1 MDKLNPLRSLFY
13 DVAKA
18 LSQDEMKTLIQ
29 LLKGKQIAIRD
40 IEKMETAEDIFIKL
54 EDMGIISD
62 KNLKF
67 LKELLLKLGRRT
79 LVDLVESFEQ
89 EHGLSRVMVAPEEQ
103 RDRHTMPLE
112 QTHKTQDPS
121 LLIVADRCEKELR
134 DIYQT
139 TLSDVRPFP
148 WSSAVHIED
157 IYTLPELQHKHGSK
171 VTSFDRI
178 NIFSDRKVGR
188 KYNPT
193 RRVLI
198 ESDPGYGKST
208 FCLKLAYDWAV
219 GDVGFIKDFKLVF
232 LLKLQCFQE
241 KIEDVIF
248 DTLLPE
254 DCFIDKKQLLQY
266 MRENQEH
273 VVFLLDGWDEMAE
286 TATGDIKKILEG
298 TMLRHSKV
306 IVTSRKIRDDKR
318 AKQRVKSH
326 FDLSLQLM
334 GFSLESLKE
343 YVCKHFDVTEQSDR
357 VNVFIEQINR
367 SQVKGTLLKM
377 MTCPLN
383 SLLICDMWTAT
394 GSLTQNKT
402 QLYQRIVDII
412 VKIYCENEG
421 KVYETVR
428 DGIDEQFVFL
438 GELAFKSL
446 LDSKFKIDKSELHL
460 EKNSDILKM
469 GFLTRYT
476 ADRQV
481 VLAIDPMTSFLIHH
495 RTFQEFFAAKY
506 LASLRREENTQKF
519 RQTLRNFYC
528 RMSKDCSPVLQ
539 FVAGF
544 LKEACGDMFD
554 VFCDSISRLDLIIEC
569 LKESTQPYSKSLLF
583 TAAKA
588 TKDTCGV
595 SGFDPDQHR
604 NTQICVDLVE
614 QWSKKDRKVSVF
626 LRLGHPFHI
635 KLYGPLLSAIYR
647 KGGKLSLVIEFR
659 NILKEQEISRKHH
672 DKAIDFTPL
681 EIGSQ
686 HSLAPNS
693 ASDRGSTSVLTPDHV
708 DSLFSQFEEV
718 AVSNVQIT
726 CCSATSMAIY
736 TALNKMKKLTSLNSV
751 VIICTEPLLS
761 KECISLEETFE
772 KCLDVLQCN
781 LRDNS
786 VPYIYGVEG
795 DEIKM
800 ETLKQNLADN
810 KPKESFFL
818 RQCDPNPFLNAIL
831 KRGDLK
837 DGNHDNVTSFEM
849 TKCHASYSDQID
861 MCKRLSVFRIGCLQI
876 DYPEGKIDLATFQA
890 FISCVTAM
898 ASLQT
903 LSMKGWAFQT
913 DMHDSQIWIDLWG
926 RLFVKLHHINLSSS
940 LPSDRSTQDAETH
953 PIIRG
958 LCQAKESPES
968 ACVSVDLSDN
978 ILSEGDVA
986 EMSRINVEVR
996 RNNCDMSERSQH
1008 LLDIDGK

>member
-1 MDKLNPLRSLFY
+1 MASRADTSILPLNLLFMEL
-13 DVAKA
+13 DNELSCEETAKAKA
-18 LSQDEMKTLIQ
+18 LLIGKQLEKRSAEKLKTGFEIFQKLTEQ
-29 LLKGKQIAIRD
+29 GHTSETNLDLLVDIFRSLGRPLLVEKVETFLTKGKRD
-40 IEKMETAEDIFIKL
+40 LQDAK
-54 EDMGIISD
+54 
-62 KNLKF
+62 
-67 LKELLLKLGRRT
+67 
-79 LVDLVESFEQ
+79 
-89 EHGLSRVMVAPEEQ
+89 VMVAPAEQ
-103 RDRHTMPLE
+103 RGRHTMPLE
-112 QTHKTQDPS
+112 QIYKTQDPS
-121 LLIVADRCEKELR
+121 LLMVADKCEKELR
-134 DIYQT
+134 DIYRT

-148 WSSAVHIED
+148 WSSAVHIEE

-171 VTSFDRI
+171 VTSFDRF
-178 NIFSDRKVGR
+178 NIFSERKVGR

-208 FCLKLAYDWAV
+208 FCLKFAYDWAM
-219 GDVGFIKDFKLVF
+219 GDVEFVKDFKLVF

-241 KIEDVIF
+241 KIEDAIF
-248 DTLLPE
+248 ETLLPE
-254 DCFIDKKQLLQY
+254 DCFIDKDQLWKY
-266 MRENQEH
+266 IRENQEH
-273 VVFLLDGWDEMAE
+273 VVFLLDGWDEMTE
-286 TATGDIKKILEG
+286 TATGDIRKILEG
-298 TMLRHSKV
+298 KMLRYCKV
-306 IVTSRKIRDDKR
+306 IVTSRKIRDDK

-343 YVCKHFDVTEQSDR
+343 YVCKHFEVTEQSDR

-506 LASLRREENTQKF
+506 LASLRRDENTQKF
-519 RQTLRNFYC
+519 RQTLRSFYS

-614 QWSKKDRKVSVF
+614 QWAKKDRKVSVF

-635 KLYGPLLSAIYR
+635 KLYRSLLFTIYLR
-647 KGGKLSLVIEFR
+647 GGKLFLVIEFR

-672 DKAIDFTPL
+672 DHATDFTQL
-681 EIGSQ
+681 EIGSIGSQ
-686 HSLAPNS
+686 HSVASNS

-708 DSLFSQFEEV
+708 VSLFSQFEEV
-718 AVSNVQIT
+718 AVYNVQIT
-726 CCSATSMAIY
+726 CCSATLKAVN

-761 KECISLEETFE
+761 KECISLEEAFE
-772 KCLDVLQCN
+772 KCSDVLKCN
-781 LRDNS
+781 LRDNG
-786 VPYIYGVEG
+786 VPYICGVEG
-795 DEIKM
+795 DEIRI
-800 ETLKQNLADN
+800 EAFKQNLADI
-810 KPKESFFL
+810 KPRSHSFS
-818 RQCDPNPFLNAIL
+818 
-831 KRGDLK
+831 G
-837 DGNHDNVTSFEM
+837 NVTP
-849 TKCHASYSDQID
+849 I
-861 MCKRLSVFRIGCLQI
+861 
-876 DYPEGKIDLATFQA
+876 
-890 FISCVTAM
+890 
-898 ASLQT
+898 
-903 LSMKGWAFQT
+903 
-913 DMHDSQIWIDLWG
+913 
-926 RLFVKLHHINLSSS
+926 
-940 LPSDRSTQDAETH
+940 PS
-953 PIIRG
+953 
-958 LCQAKESPES
+958 
-968 ACVSVDLSDN
+968 
-978 ILSEGDVA
+978 
-986 EMSRINVEVR
+986 
-996 RNNCDMSERSQH
+996 
-1008 LLDIDGK
+1008 